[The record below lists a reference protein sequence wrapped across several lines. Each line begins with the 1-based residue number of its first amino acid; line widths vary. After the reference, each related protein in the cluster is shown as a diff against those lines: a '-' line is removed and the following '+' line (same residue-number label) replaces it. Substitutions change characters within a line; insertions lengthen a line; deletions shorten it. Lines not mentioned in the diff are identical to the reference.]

1 MSFEFE
7 LDVSRFRD
15 GHHDTFRLA
24 VERYS
29 PRLLPALRTFARDD
43 VEAHDLLQEVWRRA
57 YDKRRSFAASG
68 TLLGWL
74 LAIARTVGLDFVRR
88 RSRRAQ
94 VQIEPEYHMG
104 SPRPDPSDA
113 LEQRDLARSI
123 RRALLDLPDR
133 ERDVVILRMLEQR
146 STRETAV
153 ALGCAE
159 GTVKASL
166 HSALKKLCSPME
178 AWIR

>member
-1 MSFEFE
+1 MSPDSEI
-7 LDVSRFRD
+7 DVGLFRAGD
-15 GHHDTFRLA
+15 HNMFRIA

-29 PRLLPALRTFARDD
+29 PRILPALRTFASGDAD
-43 VEAHDLLQEVWRRA
+43 TYDLLQEMWRRA
-57 YDKRRSFAASG
+57 YDKRRSFATSG

-74 LAIARTVGLDFVRR
+74 LAIARTVGLDSVRR
-88 RSRRAQ
+88 RCARERIQ
-94 VQIEPEYHMG
+94 VEPEYHLG
-104 SPRPDPSDA
+104 TAGPDPSEA
-113 LEQRDLARSI
+113 LEQRDLAGSI

-146 STRETAV
+146 STRETAA

-166 HSALKKLCSPME
+166 HSALKKLRAPME
-178 AWIR
+178 VWVR